1 MEGFSRESARVAWG
15 MSQAGPGAI
24 WVILAA
30 SATSCPAG
38 LVLQQNE
45 MFCHIEV
52 AVDQRTKRSDQVSDG
67 LAGYT

>member
-1 MEGFSRESARVAWG
+1 MEGFSRESARAAWG

-30 SATSCPAG
+30 SGTSSAAG

-45 MFCHIEV
+45 MFCHI
-52 AVDQRTKRSDQVSDG
+52 
-67 LAGYT
+67 